1 MNKVIYRYIY
11 LFNTINMNITLIII
25 FISTLYII
33 YKSWYIILS
42 IYYMYMNN
50 IYIDGFV
57 SYIYMYKEIFIDK
70 CYDID
75 INDNMV
81 IFDVGANI
89 GLFTNYINS
98 LNKNVKVYS
107 FEPVVETFNKLKINS
122 KGENNILINKALGNA
137 NEISSI
143 NYIENASSL
152 SSINEFS
159 IDKLE
164 AHNEI
169 YNKYGIF
176 KGIIK
181 YFLEK
186 EFNNS
191 QKKQIEITTIS
202 TIIDEYNIET
212 IDILK
217 IDVEGFEL
225 NVLKGIHLQDFY
237 KIKNIFIEIE
247 NFRKENRDNIY
258 NILVSNGFKIQE
270 LEKGNWLMIKAINM
284 NHI

>member
-107 FEPVVETFNKLKINS
+107 FEPVVETFNKLKLNS

-143 NYIENASSL
+143 NYIDNASSL

>member
-1 MNKVIYRYIY
+1 
-11 LFNTINMNITLIII
+11 
-25 FISTLYII
+25 
-33 YKSWYIILS
+33 
-42 IYYMYMNN
+42 MYMNN

-107 FEPVVETFNKLKINS
+107 FEPVVETFNKLKLNS